1 MRARPSTA
9 VGILAAL
16 ALAMLPAAR
25 PALAH
30 EPGRG
35 APARAPS
42 LTAAP
47 HLSVI
52 RAAPDFALT
61 DSDGRTVRLSELR
74 GRVVLVSFVF
84 TSCSAAC
91 PLLTHRMSLLQ
102 QRLRGVTPAPALVSI
117 TVDPARDSAEALA
130 TYAARFGA
138 DRRGWYFLRDA
149 PARLAPVLAQWD
161 EWTRPLAS
169 GDLDHPAR
177 LHLIDRRGRVREI
190 YSLEFFDERQAE
202 LDIRALLREAVT
214 Q

>member
-9 VGILAAL
+9 AGVLAAI
-16 ALAMLPAAR
+16 AMATLVAAR

-35 APARAPS
+35 GPPRAPA
-42 LTAAP
+42 LTSAP

-52 RAAPDFALT
+52 RPAPDFALAEP
-61 DSDGRTVRLSELR
+61 DGRSVRLSDLR

-84 TSCSAAC
+84 TSCTAAC

-102 QRLRGVTPAPALVSI
+102 KRLRDVTPAPVLVSI
-117 TVDPARDSAEALA
+117 TVDPDRDTGSALA
-130 TYAARFGA
+130 EYAVRFTA
-138 DRRGWYFLRDA
+138 DRRRWHFLRDE

-161 EWTRPLAS
+161 EWTRRTPS

-177 LHLIDRRGRVREI
+177 LHLIDARGRVREI

-202 LDIRALLREAVT
+202 LDIRALVRETAT

>member
-1 MRARPSTA
+1 MRAPRSSVVA
-9 VGILAAL
+9 IAAL
-16 ALAMLPAAR
+16 ALAALTAAR

-35 APARAPS
+35 GPPRAPALAPD
-42 LTAAP
+42 P

-52 RAAPDFALT
+52 RTAPDFSLADT
-61 DSDGRTVRLSELR
+61 GGNTVRLSELR

-84 TSCSAAC
+84 ASCTAAC
-91 PLLTHRMSLLQ
+91 PILTSRMALVQ
-102 QRLRGVTPAPALVSI
+102 QRLRGVTPAPVFVSI
-117 TVDPARDSAEALA
+117 TVDPARDTAEALA
-130 TYAARFGA
+130 RYAARFGA
-138 DRRGWYFLRDA
+138 DRRRWHFLREE

-161 EWTRPLAS
+161 EWTRPRAN

-177 LHLIDRRGRVREI
+177 LHLVDGRGRVREI

-202 LDIRALLREAVT
+202 LDIRALLRERAP